1 MLRGAGLTF
10 LLLIQFL
17 FVDFSVAQVKGNN
30 PSEELVVNKAA
41 SVYFKSLGEQSGI
54 YRGTEYTGYPFR
66 VRSGHQYF
74 ESADI
79 SYGSVFYDGILYE
92 GVPMRY
98 DIVKNEVVVL
108 YPDNVSGI
116 RLHNQKIKYFNIY
129 NHHFIQIGKE
139 DLMSDAIPAG
149 FYDRVYAGEIELLV
163 NRSKG
168 TLKEAT
174 SAGNFITILK
184 QKNIFFLRKQK
195 NYFQVESIGSVLKV
209 LGINQK
215 KILDEF
221 KKNKI
226 KFRKDPEKAIVHM
239 LKFKDQLS
247 R

>member
-1 MLRGAGLTF
+1 MLRGSGLML
-10 LLLIQFL
+10 LLLIQLLFL
-17 FVDFSVAQVKGNN
+17 DFSVAQVKSDN
-30 PSEELVVNKAA
+30 PSEELIVRNAA
-41 SVYFKSLGEQSGI
+41 TVYFKSLGEQAGI
-54 YRGTEYTGYPFR
+54 YRGVEYTGYPFR
-66 VRSGHQYF
+66 IKSGHQYF
-74 ESADI
+74 ESAEI

-116 RLHNQKIKYFNIY
+116 SLHNQKIKHFNIY
-129 NHHFIQIGKE
+129 NHHFIHIGKE
-139 DLMSDAIPAG
+139 DLISDAIPAG
-149 FYDRVYAGEIELLV
+149 FYDRVYEGEIELLV

-168 TLKEAT
+168 TLKGIT

-184 QKNIFFLRKQK
+184 QKNIFFLRMK
-195 NYFQVESIGSVLKV
+195 NQYFQVESIASVLKV
-209 LGINQK
+209 LGDNQK
-215 KILDEF
+215 EILDEL

-239 LKFKDQLS
+239 LRFNDELS

>member
-1 MLRGAGLTF
+1 MLRGSGLML

-17 FVDFSVAQVKGNN
+17 FLDFSVAQVKIDN
-30 PSEELVVNKAA
+30 PIEELIVRNAA
-41 SVYFKSLGEQSGI
+41 TVYFKSLDEQAGI
-54 YRGTEYTGYPFR
+54 YRGVEYTGYPFR

-79 SYGSVFYDGILYE
+79 SNGSVFYDGILYE

-116 RLHNQKIKYFNIY
+116 SLHNQKIKHFNIY
-129 NHHFIQIGKE
+129 NHHFIHIGKE
-139 DLMSDAIPAG
+139 DMISDAIPPG
-149 FYDRVYAGEIELLV
+149 FYDRVYEGEIELLV
-163 NRSKG
+163 SRSKG

-174 SAGNFITILK
+174 SAGNFITVLK

-215 KILDEF
+215 EILDEL

-239 LKFKDQLS
+239 LRFNDQRS
-247 R
+247 K